1 MVWTI
6 TTFAV
11 SNFLKQ
17 KVQLIH
23 TILME
28 LRRSLNFDFI
38 YFISNFQ
45 KIMKDEEYLYIMV
58 SWLDRQI
65 LEDIV
70 AELHQFGREERDC
83 SLN

>member
-1 MVWTI
+1 
-6 TTFAV
+6 
-11 SNFLKQ
+11 
-17 KVQLIH
+17 
-23 TILME
+23 ME